1 MSTEV
6 RDYIAVSAKLTQF
19 GINPPIGVAI
29 LPSNLADAQ
38 STAELRQLAESETVK
53 KLFRANNIAYSEL
66 FGADDQPTYLQQYG
80 FEWFGPTL
88 FFTAAA
94 LSQDPTLLNVSLN
107 IISNYLYDLFKGAK
121 DGTASLDVIIERPD
135 GSCKK
140 VNYKGPP
147 EGLADVADI
156 VRELGGGQ

>member
-6 RDYIAVSAKLTQF
+6 RDYISVSTKLAQW
-19 GINPPIGVAI
+19 GINPPTGFAI
-29 LPSNLADAQ
+29 LPSNLAEAL
-38 STAELRQLAESETVK
+38 STTELRQHAEAETVK
-53 KLFRANNIAYSEL
+53 KLLRTNNIFYSEV
-66 FGADDQPTYLQQYG
+66 FDADSQPAYLQQYG

-94 LSQDPTLLNVSLN
+94 LSQNPTLLSVSLG

-121 DGTASLDVIIERPD
+121 NCTASLDVILENAD

-147 EGLADVADI
+147 EGLASIADI
-156 VRELGGGQ
+156 VRELGSN

>member
-1 MSTEV
+1 MSIEV
-6 RDYIAVSAKLTQF
+6 RDYLAVSTKLTQL
-19 GINPPIGVAI
+19 GIKPPAGFAI
-29 LPSNLADAQ
+29 LPSNLDGAQ
-38 STAELRQLAESETVK
+38 STAELCQHAESETVK

-66 FGADDQPTYLQQYG
+66 FDADKQPAYLQQYG

-88 FFTAAA
+88 FITTAA

-107 IISNYLYDLFKGAK
+107 IISNYLYDFFKGAK
-121 DGTASLDVIIERPD
+121 DGTASLDVIFEKPD

-147 EGLADVADI
+147 EGLASVAD
-156 VRELGGGQ
+156 VLRELGGDR

>member
-6 RDYIAVSAKLTQF
+6 RDYISVSAKLAQW
-19 GINPPIGVAI
+19 GINPPAGFAI
-29 LPSNLADAQ
+29 LPSNLAEALN
-38 STAELRQLAESETVK
+38 TTELRQHAESETVK
-53 KLFRANNIAYSEL
+53 KLLRTNNIAYSEV
-66 FGADDQPTYLQQYG
+66 FDADSQPAYLQQYG

-94 LSQDPTLLNVSLN
+94 LSQNPSVLSVSLG
-107 IISNYLYDLFKGAK
+107 IITNYLYDLFKGAK
-121 DGTASLDVIIERPD
+121 NGTASLDVIIEKAD

-147 EGLADVADI
+147 EGLASVADI
-156 VRELGGGQ
+156 VRELGGD